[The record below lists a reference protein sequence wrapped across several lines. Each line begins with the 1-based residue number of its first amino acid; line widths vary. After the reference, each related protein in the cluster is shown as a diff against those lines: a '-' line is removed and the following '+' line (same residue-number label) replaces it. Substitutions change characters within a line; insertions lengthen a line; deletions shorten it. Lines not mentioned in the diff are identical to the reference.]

1 MNEDVVGILVGFAFF
16 IPIVVIC
23 LVAEFNYRKKHSAEY
38 SNNTIDNSKKKKT
51 INNTYKNSV
60 SSEKIGSFNK
70 YTGSIEK
77 FILYYP
83 DGNVKHELI
92 HKTSDKWIST
102 SFYDNGNKEIVAELY
117 RNPYDDNKL
126 LRFKIAGIC
135 KGFYPNGHLKFAVNY
150 VKGVRQGKMEFYY
163 DNGDTEMILNYV
175 DGEPTDG
182 LVYSLEGEVK
192 PLTMA
197 HINNIINDYN
207 VGKISINV
215 SWIKEL
221 L

>member
-1 MNEDVVGILVGFAFF
+1 MDDEVAVGIVVAVVYAVFW
-16 IPIVVIC
+16 IVLIVLI
-23 LVAEFNYRKKHSAEY
+23 VKGDKKFKEEH
-38 SNNTIDNSKKKKT
+38 SKKQITDGT
-51 INNTYKNSV
+51 IRKEKNG
-60 SSEKIGSFNK
+60 KN
-70 YTGSIEK
+70 YY
-77 FILYYP
+77 LYYP
-83 DGNVKHELI
+83 NGKVKHELI

-117 RNPYDDNKL
+117 RNPYDDNKS

-182 LVYSLEGEVK
+182 LVYSSEGEVK

-197 HINNIINDYN
+197 HINNSINDYN